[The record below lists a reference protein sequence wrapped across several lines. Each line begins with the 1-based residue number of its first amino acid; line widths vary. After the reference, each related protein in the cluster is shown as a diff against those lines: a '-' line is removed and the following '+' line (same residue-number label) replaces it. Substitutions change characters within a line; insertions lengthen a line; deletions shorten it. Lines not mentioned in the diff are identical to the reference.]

1 MWAGILNG
9 NWPKKSAPF
18 SCSFGKY
25 RMNNTMQPFPL
36 DEGKIKQLMQEA
48 LVETLQEQRGIF
60 HDLIVEAIEDI
71 AMTNAIRQGVN
82 TESASRNEGSDILKG
97 RA

>member
-1 MWAGILNG
+1 MH
-9 NWPKKSAPF
+9 
-18 SCSFGKY
+18 
-25 RMNNTMQPFPL
+25 PFPS
-36 DEGKIKQLMQEA
+36 DEGKIKQLMKEA
-48 LVETLQEQRGIF
+48 LFEKLQEQRGVF

-82 TESASRNEGSDILKG
+82 TESAIRNEGSDILKG